1 VLRQILFVTLMNLR
15 NLRLRFWNSM
25 VIIIGMAGVVGVF
38 VSLLAMAQGF
48 LHAVDHAGRADRV
61 IVLRAGGEDE
71 ADSSM
76 TRDEV
81 KIIENAPHVKEAV
94 DAKPLTSPEVVSRT
108 DRRLR
113 GSTTDANLT
122 LRGISMKG
130 LELRPE
136 IHLVEGRLFR
146 PGLHEVMVG
155 KTAQKIFAG
164 LDIGDRLH
172 IRDSEWQI
180 VGVFESDGDAHE
192 SEVFGDGETLLAVY
206 QNTLY
211 NSVVVMLEDA
221 AAFEDFKQFV
231 VRQPQLTVDV
241 YRESDLRALQAKEIN
256 KLLRFIAHFVGAI
269 MAVGATFGALNTM
282 YSAVSARLLEIAMLR
297 AIGFGASAIITSI
310 FAEALVLSLV
320 GGTIGALLAW
330 LLYNGK
336 AVDTKGGSFVQ
347 LAFHIDVTPAV
358 VAQGLAVA
366 LLIGLVGGFLPA
378 IRAARLQVATAL
390 RAVA

>member
-1 VLRQILFVTLMNLR
+1 
-15 NLRLRFWNSM
+15 
-25 VIIIGMAGVVGVF
+25 
-38 VSLLAMAQGF
+38 
-48 LHAVDHAGRADRV
+48 
-61 IVLRAGGEDE
+61 
-71 ADSSM
+71 
-76 TRDEV
+76 
-81 KIIENAPHVKEAV
+81 
-94 DAKPLTSPEVVSRT
+94 
-108 DRRLR
+108 
-113 GSTTDANLT
+113 
-122 LRGISMKG
+122 
-130 LELRPE
+130 
-136 IHLVEGRLFR
+136 
-146 PGLHEVMVG
+146 
-155 KTAQKIFAG
+155 
-164 LDIGDRLH
+164 
-172 IRDSEWQI
+172 
-180 VGVFESDGDAHE
+180 
-192 SEVFGDGETLLAVY
+192 VFGDGETLLAVY

-358 VAQGLAVA
+358 AAQGLAVA